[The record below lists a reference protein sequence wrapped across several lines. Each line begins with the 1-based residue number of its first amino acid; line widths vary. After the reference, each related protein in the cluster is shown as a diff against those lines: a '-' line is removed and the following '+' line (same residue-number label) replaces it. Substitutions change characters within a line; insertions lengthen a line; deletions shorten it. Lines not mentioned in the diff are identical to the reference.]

1 MGLINKYTIRPT
13 ATFKEEL
20 KNIIY
25 YIKINLKEPLIA
37 QKFYDKVIE
46 KISSLSFMP
55 ERYMKI
61 QNSNNNN
68 KNIRKLSIK
77 DYLIIYEVNKNARTS
92 FHFTY
97 FSLCSKL
104 F

>member
-37 QKFYDKVIE
+37 QKFYNKVL
-46 KISSLSFMP
+46 K
-55 ERYMKI
+55 
-61 QNSNNNN
+61 
-68 KNIRKLSIK
+68 KNIIS
-77 DYLIIYEVNKNARTS
+77 
-92 FHFTY
+92 
-97 FSLCSKL
+97 
-104 F
+104 